1 MDPALMAQTYQ
12 TTGEKKS
19 GSIIAG
25 AVLIGVGLALG
36 GSVFTGDFSL
46 SSWFFDGLGIFWIG
60 LGLFKIYR
68 DGSR

>member
-1 MDPALMAQTYQ
+1 MRN
-12 TTGEKKS
+12 
-19 GSIIAG
+19 IIAG

-46 SSWFFDGLGIFWIG
+46 SSWFFDGLGTFWIG

-68 DGSR
+68 NRSG